1 MHYYQ
6 FNIGDYRKDTIHLSR
21 IEHSIYRDL
30 IDWYYLEESPI
41 PKETQVVIRRLRL
54 GCESD
59 ILMLSN
65 VLNDFFVLTD
75 DGYRHGRID
84 ADIADYHIQCD
95 KNKKNG
101 IKGGRPKA
109 KKTQSVTSGLP
120 VAPQVDATANPNHKP
135 ITTNHKPIT
144 KITSATA
151 PPNGVSDS
159 VWQDFKKLR
168 STKKAPLTHTAMD
181 GITRE
186 ALKAGIT
193 LEAALSMCCE
203 RGWTGFKA
211 DWLQNKTFG
220 QQNPTV
226 AVSLSVDAAA
236 ITREALQKRDEGTK
250 TMPPHIRA
258 QLGELTRRMTV

>member
-30 IDWYYLEESPI
+30 IDWYYLEETPI

-84 ADIADYHIQCD
+84 EDIAEYHIQCD

-109 KKTQSVTSGLP
+109 KKTQSVTTGLP

-135 ITTNHKPIT
+135 LTTNHEQLT
-144 KITSATA
+144 
-151 PPNGVSDS
+151 NYS
-159 VWQDFKKLR
+159 V
-168 STKKAPLTHTAMD
+168 TNVTGAKAPLTTDEIIFGYGVPLLTGA
-181 GITRE
+181 GIDEKHARSFLGGLRKSHGDD
-186 ALKAGIT
+186 ALVDALRACLKAKPLQPLEWLAAVLPPLGKSKQKKSYAEQQRDRIAELTGKST
-193 LEAALSMCCE
+193 LELSDVTSI
-203 RGWTGFKA
+203 TG
-211 DWLQNKTFG
+211 N
-220 QQNPTV
+220 
-226 AVSLSVDAAA
+226 
-236 ITREALQKRDEGTK
+236 
-250 TMPPHIRA
+250 
-258 QLGELTRRMTV
+258 